1 MGGSAGR
8 QANIRTAFWD
18 LKVLSNLQTTVSR
31 LFTGISGL
39 EGGQR
44 PSCASLSKGMR
55 RRTAGEVTHRPALF
69 PSHCVA
75 SSSAHGLPLF
85 VSMEE
90 VRLTPSWHM
99 EKLGQDSRPGSR
111 LQTWNV
117 LPIRAGRKPAL
128 FQGRRKEGGQRPA
141 FLARGGTRSPHRIA

>member
-44 PSCASLSKGMR
+44 PSCASLCKGMR
-55 RRTAGEVTHRPALF
+55 RRTAGGGDSQASSLPIPLRGFFFSTWSPALCF
-69 PSHCVA
+69 YGGSETNPIL
-75 SSSAHGLPLF
+75 AHG
-85 VSMEE
+85 E
-90 VRLTPSWHM
+90 TGA
-99 EKLGQDSRPGSR
+99 GQQAWLKAADLERP
-111 LQTWNV
+111 TD
-117 LPIRAGRKPAL
+117 
-128 FQGRRKEGGQRPA
+128 QGREKTGPVSGEEKR
-141 FLARGGTRSPHRIA
+141 RGTEDCFSSKGRH